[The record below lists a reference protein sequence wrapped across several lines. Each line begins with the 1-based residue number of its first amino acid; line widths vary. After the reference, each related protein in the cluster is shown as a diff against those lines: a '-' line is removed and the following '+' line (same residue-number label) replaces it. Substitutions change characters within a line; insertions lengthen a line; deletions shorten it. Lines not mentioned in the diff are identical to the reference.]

1 MIPKL
6 FSHLHYVLHCLL
18 KWLLSPYCELIS
30 DTFSFF
36 YLVIK
41 QSLPSASVIFE
52 RFWIE
57 FFIQLSFSNDPNK
70 VSQFVECKQTYT
82 PWFNEILK
90 IPKKNVQYSKM
101 KFKAKP
107 LQSLKSKRFHNFTET
122 TLQKML
128 SINVLME

>member
-57 FFIQLSFSNDPNK
+57 FFIQLSLSNDPNK

-90 IPKKNVQYSKM
+90 IPKKMFNTQRWSSRQN
-101 KFKAKP
+101 P
-107 LQSLKSKRFHNFTET
+107 SSLWRVKGFTI
-122 TLQKML
+122 LQKQL
-128 SINVLME
+128 CKKC